1 MNNTILP
8 ILSFIVGIMIVVQGS
23 INARLGVLLNNA
35 LLATTSALIVSAILT
50 LIATFALARNFP
62 NMADLQ
68 SIPTYMWFTG
78 GVFSFLALSL
88 FYYIIPRVG
97 ISTTITFGLSGQI
110 LFAAIAGHYGWFNM
124 PVEPITLK
132 KVFGMLLMIAS
143 VSIIKS

>member
-1 MNNTILP
+1 M
-8 ILSFIVGIMIVVQGS
+8 LSFIVGIMIVIQGS

-35 LLATTSALIVSAILT
+35 LLATTSALIVSAVLT

-62 NMADLQ
+62 NMADLH
-68 SIPTYMWFTG
+68 SVPTYMWFTG

-110 LFAAIAGHYGWFNM
+110 LFAAIAGHFGWFNM
-124 PVEPITLK
+124 PVEPITVK